1 LGERPFLQSPLTTIH
16 PDIMLD
22 TTRQNYKLIA
32 IFISTLAAGI
42 PLWTQTDRAV
52 DFTEISFL
60 ISWGLLGII
69 ASFVTLFVVNLKSK
83 DMISSFIIGYM
94 LAVITYFVSRILI
107 SNMIHPQF
115 LLSMVLAI
123 GFGIFTGWLGVFT
136 WSRVK
141 KKKTKTKGK

>member
-1 LGERPFLQSPLTTIH
+1 
-16 PDIMLD
+16 MLD

-107 SNMIHPQF
+107 SNMIHSQF

-123 GFGIFTGWLGVFT
+123 GFGIFTGWFGTFT
-136 WSRVK
+136 WGRVK
-141 KKKTKTKGK
+141 KKKRPKSKKK